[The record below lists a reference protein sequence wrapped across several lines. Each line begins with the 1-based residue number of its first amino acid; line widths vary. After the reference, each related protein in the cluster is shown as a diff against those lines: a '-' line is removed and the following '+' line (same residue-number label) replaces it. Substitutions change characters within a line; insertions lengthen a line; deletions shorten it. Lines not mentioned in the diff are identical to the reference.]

1 MPRPKAKPDPASL
14 PRIPA
19 NLSLSCLLA
28 WWAFERSTSRALRV
42 SPSDRLSSRLF
53 RELEEALAFS
63 ATTEG
68 SRTAR
73 RSLLGPWCW
82 QYSHSVGFTGDQL
95 CVALQ
100 RAISAYQSRDSW
112 QLECS
117 TLWRS
122 LVDAES
128 FEYLL
133 HLLAQ
138 HHLDLPI
145 ELASGSA
152 LAELWAEHSLG
163 RRRYLAWYAVRG
175 ASAALLRS
183 GLNQASAGQALQD
196 ELRRRSRWLLHS
208 DDPQSNNSSNYC
220 FAPPQHRGSPLMVQ
234 LFLSDLAPIGS
245 AYWSRAPGPLG
256 HLQSPTKSCIIT
268 SPSNG

>member
-1 MPRPKAKPDPASL
+1 MPRRNANPDSASLPQIPASL
-14 PRIPA
+14 
-19 NLSLSCLLA
+19 SLARLLA
-28 WWAFERSTSRALRV
+28 WWAFELSTSRALRV

-53 RELEEALAFS
+53 RELEEALVFS
-63 ATTEG
+63 AINEG
-68 SRTAR
+68 SRMAR

-82 QYSHSVGFTGDQL
+82 QYHSAGFTGDQL
-95 CVALQ
+95 CAALQ

-117 TLWRS
+117 TIWRS
-122 LVDAES
+122 LVDADS

-133 HLLAQ
+133 HLLGQ
-138 HHLDLPI
+138 HRLDLPI
-145 ELASGSA
+145 ELASDSA

-183 GLNQASAGQALQD
+183 GLNQAAAGQALRD
-196 ELRRRSRWLLHS
+196 ELRRRSRWLQHCDS
-208 DDPQSNNSSNYC
+208 PHANNSPNFC
-220 FAPPQHRGSPLMVQ
+220 FAPPRHGGSTLMVQ

-245 AYWSRAPGPLG
+245 AYWSRIPGSLD
-256 HLQSPTKSCIIT
+256 HLQSSTRSCVIA
-268 SPSNG
+268 SPSNI